1 MINSFKK
8 IVVISPHPDD
18 ETLGVGGSIK
28 KFTKL
33 KADISV
39 LIISGHLPPLY
50 DPESF
55 MVTKSEAKNAFKILG
70 INDYKFLEIP
80 ATYVHKE
87 DISSIYGKISKFISD
102 RNPDLVFLPFP
113 DRHIDHRIIFDGG
126 IVACRPN
133 TKNFPKTVLLY
144 ETLSETHWN
153 VANVEPSFNPD
164 FFINISDEIKDKLE
178 ALQKYKSQI
187 SNNSSRSI
195 QAIKALAKFRGS
207 QNGCKFAEAFKVVRI
222 VV

>member
-1 MINSFKK
+1 M
-8 IVVISPHPDD
+8 
-18 ETLGVGGSIK
+18 
-28 KFTKL
+28 
-33 KADISV
+33 
-39 LIISGHLPPLY
+39 
-50 DPESF
+50 
-55 MVTKSEAKNAFKILG
+55 
-70 INDYKFLEIP
+70 
-80 ATYVHKE
+80 
-87 DISSIYGKISKFISD
+87 
-102 RNPDLVFLPFP
+102 
-113 DRHIDHRIIFDGG
+113 
-126 IVACRPN
+126 
-133 TKNFPKTVLLY
+133 
-144 ETLSETHWN
+144 SETHWN